1 MSTASVGPH
10 QAVSV
15 EGWNNGVGT
24 SYDPLPE
31 GERGGTVSTIGGP
44 EDAELTKIG
53 QDIARAYATHD
64 MPPGALSAL
73 LGGLLAIA
81 GGPFG
86 RASQHAVK
94 SLRNA
99 QKAVT
104 HR

>member
-1 MSTASVGPH
+1 MSTQSDGPH

-15 EGWNNGVGT
+15 EGWNHGVGT
-24 SYDPLPE
+24 THDPLPDA
-31 GERGGTVSTIGGP
+31 ERGGTVATIGGP
-44 EDAELTKIG
+44 ADAELTKIG

-73 LGGLLAIA
+73 LGGLLAVA

-86 RASQHAVK
+86 RASQHAVE

-99 QKAVT
+99 QRAVN
-104 HR
+104 R